1 VLDEYLKDAFM
12 TISIST
18 LSNGLRVITDT
29 NDRVDSAAIGV
40 WVNVGSRY
48 EDPNV
53 NGIAHFLEH
62 MAFKGTT
69 TRSAQQI
76 AESVENVGGYLN
88 ACTSREATAYYARV
102 LKEDAELAVE
112 ILSDILQNSV
122 FDPEEMDKERE
133 VILQEISQCNDT
145 PDDIIF
151 DHFQETAY
159 ANQAI
164 GRSILGPQE
173 IVKRINRDDLN
184 RFVADKYVASRMV
197 LAATGN
203 VHHETIVALAEEKFK
218 NLKRDSVVTYEP
230 AAYTGGEFSESR
242 DLEQVHVLLGFDGV
256 AMDDP
261 QYYTVS
267 VLATLLGGGMSSRLF
282 QEVRE
287 KRGLAY
293 SIYAFKSCFS
303 DSGMFAIYAGTAP
316 EQAPEL
322 LEVITREVKNVAQ
335 HLNEEVIKR
344 AKAQLKASLLMSLEN
359 VSTRCEQLAQHMLF
373 FGRPIS
379 RAEIIDRV
387 EAVNAEGIVAM
398 AHTIFSSKATLTTL
412 GNVSH
417 VPSLSGL
424 GLVDGSSLNKKI
436 VRA

>member
-1 VLDEYLKDAFM
+1 M

-18 LSNGLRVITDT
+18 LSNGLRVISDV

-48 EDPNV
+48 EDPSV

-69 TRSAQQI
+69 TRSAMQI
-76 AESVENVGGYLN
+76 AEAIENVGGYLN
-88 ACTSREATAYYARV
+88 AFTSRETTAYYARV
-102 LKEDAELAVE
+102 LKEDTNLAVE

-122 FDPEEMDKERE
+122 FDPAEVDKERE
-133 VILQEISQCNDT
+133 VILQEISQSNDT

-151 DHFQETAY
+151 EHFQETAY
-159 ANQAI
+159 KKQAI

-173 IVKRINRDDLN
+173 IVRRINHDDLKK
-184 RFVADKYVASRMV
+184 FVSEKYVASRMV

-203 VHHETIVALAEEKFK
+203 VDHDAIVAMAEEKFK
-218 NLKRDSVVTYEP
+218 NLKRDNPVSFDSAV
-230 AAYTGGEFSESR
+230 YTGGEFKESR
-242 DLEQVHVLLGFDGV
+242 DLEQLHLLLGFEGV
-256 AMDDP
+256 ALDDP

-287 KRGLAY
+287 KRGLVY

-303 DSGMFAIYAGTAP
+303 DSGMFGIYAGTSP
-316 EQAPEL
+316 GQAVEL
-322 LEVITREVKNVAQ
+322 LDVITSEIRDIACHVTEDI
-335 HLNEEVIKR
+335 LKR
-344 AKAQLKASLLMSLEN
+344 SKAQLKASLLMSLEN
-359 VSTRCEQLAQHMLF
+359 VSSRCEQLAQHMLF

-387 EAVNAEGIVAM
+387 EAVTVEGIISA
-398 AHTIFSSKATLTTL
+398 AHKIFSSTPTMATLGDVSSVPGLHTL
-412 GNVSH
+412 EFDSRF
-417 VPSLSGL
+417 
-424 GLVDGSSLNKKI
+424 SSQKAA
-436 VRA
+436 VGR

>member
-1 VLDEYLKDAFM
+1 M

-18 LSNGLRVITDT
+18 LSNGLRVITDS

-48 EDPNV
+48 ENPSV

-76 AESVENVGGYLN
+76 AESIENVGGYLN
-88 ACTSREATAYYARV
+88 ACTSRETTAYYARV

-112 ILSDILQNSV
+112 ILADIMQNSV
-122 FDPEEMDKERE
+122 FDPQELDRERE

-159 ANQAI
+159 KGQAV

-173 IVKRINRDDLN
+173 IVRRINRDDLN
-184 RFVADKYVASRMV
+184 TFVADKYVASRMV

-203 VHHETIVALAEEKFK
+203 IDHDAIVTMAEEKFK
-218 NLKRDSVVTYEP
+218 NLKRDNIVTFEK
-230 AAYTGGEFSESR
+230 ALYTGGEFTESR
-242 DLEQVHVLLGFDGV
+242 DLEQLHMLLGFEGV
-256 AMDDP
+256 ALDDP

-267 VLATLLGGGMSSRLF
+267 VLATLMGGGMSSRLF

-303 DSGMFAIYAGTAP
+303 DSGMFGIYAGTAP
-316 EQAPEL
+316 EQAVEL
-322 LEVITREVKNVAQ
+322 MDVISNEIRSVGS
-335 HLNEEVIKR
+335 HLQDDMINR
-344 AKAQLKASLLMSLEN
+344 ARAQLKASLLMSLEN

-387 EAVNAEGIVAM
+387 EAVNTDAIVLM
-398 AHTIFSSKATLTTL
+398 ADKIFSSNPTLATL

-417 VPSLSGL
+417 VPSL
-424 GLVDGSSLNKKI
+424 DSLRFGAQPMTPRVVNE
-436 VRA
+436 

>member
-1 VLDEYLKDAFM
+1 M

-18 LSNGLRVITDT
+18 LSNGMRVITDS

-48 EDPNV
+48 EDKSV

-62 MAFKGTT
+62 MAFKGTK
-69 TRSAQQI
+69 TRSALQI
-76 AESVENVGGYLN
+76 AESIENVGGYLN
-88 ACTSREATAYYARV
+88 ACTSRETTAYYARV
-102 LKEDAELAVE
+102 LKEDTDLAIE
-112 ILSDILQNSV
+112 ILADIIQNSV
-122 FDPEEMDKERE
+122 FDAQEMDRERD

-159 ANQAI
+159 KGQAI

-173 IVKRINRDDLN
+173 TVRNLN
-184 RFVADKYVASRMV
+184 REDLIKFISENYVASRMV

-203 VHHETIVALAEEKFK
+203 ISHDAIVAMAEEKFK
-218 NLKRDSVVTYEP
+218 DLKRDNAVSFDKASYK
-230 AAYTGGEFSESR
+230 GGEFSESR
-242 DLEQVHVLLGFDGV
+242 DLEQLHVLLGFEGV
-256 AMDDP
+256 ALDDP

-303 DSGMFAIYAGTAP
+303 DSGMFGIYAGAAP
-316 EQAPEL
+316 DQAVEL
-322 LEVITREVKNVAQ
+322 LDVISSEVRNVAQ
-335 HLNEEVIKR
+335 NLSEDMLKR

-387 EAVNAEGIVAM
+387 EAVNLEAIAQVA
-398 AHTIFSSKATLTTL
+398 HKIFSSTPTIASL
-412 GNVSH
+412 GNTKH
-417 VPSLSGL
+417 MPKLDSLAFEFTTESRSA
-424 GLVDGSSLNKKI
+424 VNQ
-436 VRA
+436 